1 MTEFRGTLTESAWK
15 LLQEQGLDGL
25 TSDLLSKESGLSAVD
40 VRQICPSPLS
50 IFLLL
55 FSDVQE
61 SVQPF
66 LADNLSTHDI
76 LFESVMN
83 HLDALTSRKNAI
95 QRFVQDLEF
104 SPCWLL
110 DIKPY
115 ISEWSRKKLNEARIE
130 TGDLMGTVKI
140 QVFTIFCLYIL
151 RTWAKDDTLDQSIT
165 LAALDGGLRKL
176 EEWQEMVPEF
186 FRKG

>member
-1 MTEFRGTLTESAWK
+1 MTEFRETLTQEAWK
-15 LLQEQGLDGL
+15 LLQEHGLDGL
-25 TSDLLSKESGLSAVD
+25 TPDLLSKKSCLSPVD
-40 VRQICPSPLS
+40 VRQLCPSPLS

-61 SVQPF
+61 KVQPF

-76 LFESVMN
+76 LFEGIMN
-83 HLDALTSRKNAI
+83 HLDALTIHKNAI
-95 QRFVQDLEF
+95 QRFVQDLEL

-115 ISEWSRKKLNEARIE
+115 ISEWSRQRLNQAHIE
-130 TGDLMGTVKI
+130 TADLMGTVRI
-140 QVFTIFCLYIL
+140 QVFTLFCLYIL
-151 RTWAKDDTLDQSIT
+151 RIWAEDDTLDQSVT

-176 EEWQEMVPEF
+176 EEWQEMVPDF